1 MSLRLEIISK
11 LLNQRASRESY
22 LRAKLNQLISSQIKA
37 LRLREGWTQKD
48 LGDKAD
54 MKQARISA
62 MEKPGLVTFT
72 LETLIRLA
80 AAFRVGLKVEFV
92 PISEMVRWDNSYS
105 QDEFSVVPI
114 EKDEEFLNP
123 TPAMQKYFFSSIFY
137 TPPTTV
143 PSPIVQG
150 VKINSDRSM
159 AA

>member
-1 MSLRLEIISK
+1 
-11 LLNQRASRESY
+11 
-22 LRAKLNQLISSQIKA
+22 
-37 LRLREGWTQKD
+37 
-48 LGDKAD
+48 
-54 MKQARISA
+54 